1 MVYFSQVGSGTIP
14 FIAELIPSGERGIGL
29 NTGRN
34 PARGHRAGDQV
45 LIGNPE
51 DIVAVDAF
59 AVSGVTVG
67 TTPLEVLAF
76 GRHPLPRSRS
86 VRLVN
91 DGTAI
96 IRIAH
101 SAAKTAEGFP
111 LYPVVSSVGQLPVEI
126 PLLKNVSIWAA
137 SDSGNNSLRMI
148 IV

>member
-1 MVYFSQVGSGTIP
+1 MVFFSQVGSGTIP
-14 FIAELIPSGERGIGL
+14 FIRPILSSGQRGIGQS
-29 NTGRN
+29 TFVGD
-34 PARGHRAGDQV
+34 RAGDQV
-45 LIGNPE
+45 IVANPE
-51 DIVAVDAF
+51 DLVAVDAF

-76 GRHPLPRSRS
+76 GKNPLPRSRS

-111 LYPVVSSVGQLPVEI
+111 IYPVVSSVGQLPVEI

-137 SDSGNNSLRMI
+137 SDSGSNSLRMI